1 MDSITTNYALLS
13 TREAQVPPGPFNV
26 TPLFA
31 ARAKGAE
38 IWDVE
43 GRRYIDF
50 AGGIGV
56 VNVGHCND
64 KVVAAVKEQ
73 VERYLHTCFHIV
85 MYEPYVELCRRL
97 NQLTPGSFAKK
108 AMLVNSG
115 AEAVENAVKIAR
127 YYAKRPALI
136 VAEGGFHGRTLLAMS
151 MTSKVKP
158 YKFGYGPFA
167 PEIYRMP
174 YAYCYR
180 CAFNLTYPACGMA
193 CAHHL
198 ESFFVEH
205 VAAEQTA
212 AVVLEP
218 VLGEGG
224 FVAPPPEYFGI
235 IGQICRQNGIL
246 FVADEIQTGICRTG
260 KLFAMEHY
268 GVAPDLITVAKSLAA
283 GLPLA
288 GVVGRAEIM
297 DASHVGGLGG
307 TYGGN
312 PVSCRA
318 ALAVLDFIEETNL
331 SQRAVQIGQTLR
343 ERFLLMQE
351 RFELIGDVR
360 GLGAMMAIE
369 LVTDRN
375 SKTPAAE
382 QAKQLVRYGYEHGLV
397 LLTCGKFSNVIRT
410 LMPLV
415 ITAGQL
421 EEGLNILEE
430 GLEAISPRRRPS
442 DRCQSFFR

>member
-1 MDSITTNYALLS
+1 MSSKIPSKTLLNL
-13 TREAQVPPGPFNV
+13 REAQVPPGPFNV
-26 TPLFA
+26 TSRFVA
-31 ARAKGAE
+31 KAKGAE

-43 GRRYIDF
+43 GKRYIDF

-64 KVVAAVKEQ
+64 KVVAAVKDQ
-73 VERYLHTCFHIV
+73 AERYLHTCFHIV

-97 NQLTPGSFAKK
+97 NQLTPGSFPKK
-108 AMLVNSG
+108 SMLVNSG
-115 AEAVENAVKIAR
+115 AEGVENAVKVAR
-127 YYAKRPALI
+127 YYTKRPAVI
-136 VAEGGFHGRTLLAMS
+136 VAEGAFHGRTLLAMS

-180 CAFNLTYPACGMA
+180 CAFNLIYPSCGVA
-193 CAHHL
+193 CAHYL
-198 ESFFVEH
+198 SDFFIDN

-224 FVAPPPEYFGI
+224 FVAPPPEYFRI
-235 IGQICRQNGIL
+235 IADICRSNGIL
-246 FVADEIQTGICRTG
+246 FVADEVQTGICRTG

-268 GVAPDLITVAKSLAA
+268 AVEPDLLVVAKSLAA

-288 GVVGRAEIM
+288 ALVGREEIM
-297 DASHVGGLGG
+297 DASHAGGLGG

-312 PVSCRA
+312 PVACRA
-318 ALAVLDFIEETNL
+318 ALAVLDFIEESHL
-331 SQRAVQIGQTLR
+331 SERAVQIGEAVRQ
-343 ERFLLMQE
+343 RFLRLQE
-351 RFELIGDVR
+351 QFELIGDVR
-360 GLGAMMAIE
+360 GLGAMMAVE
-369 LVTDRN
+369 LVADRK

-382 QAKQLVRYGYEHGLV
+382 QAKKLAQYGVEHGLI
-397 LLTCGKFSNVIRT
+397 LLTCGKYGNVIRT

-415 ITAGQL
+415 ITDEQL
-421 EEGLNILEE
+421 QDGLNIMEQ
-430 GLEAISPRRRPS
+430 GLAAIT
-442 DRCQSFFR
+442 

>member
-1 MDSITTNYALLS
+1 
-13 TREAQVPPGPFNV
+13 
-26 TPLFA
+26 
-31 ARAKGAE
+31 
-38 IWDVE
+38 
-43 GRRYIDF
+43 
-50 AGGIGV
+50 
-56 VNVGHCND
+56 
-64 KVVAAVKEQ
+64 
-73 VERYLHTCFHIV
+73 
-85 MYEPYVELCRRL
+85 
-97 NQLTPGSFAKK
+97 
-108 AMLVNSG
+108 
-115 AEAVENAVKIAR
+115 
-127 YYAKRPALI
+127 
-136 VAEGGFHGRTLLAMS
+136 
-151 MTSKVKP
+151 
-158 YKFGYGPFA
+158 
-167 PEIYRMP
+167 
-174 YAYCYR
+174 
-180 CAFNLTYPACGMA
+180 
-193 CAHHL
+193 
-198 ESFFVEH
+198 
-205 VAAEQTA
+205 
-212 AVVLEP
+212 
-218 VLGEGG
+218 LGEGG

>member
-1 MDSITTNYALLS
+1 MSVKTASETLLS
-13 TREAQVPPGPFNV
+13 QRETQVPPGPFNV
-26 TPLFA
+26 SSRFA

-38 IWDVE
+38 VWDVE
-43 GRRYIDF
+43 GKRYIDF

-64 KVVAAVKEQ
+64 KVVAAVKDQ
-73 VERYLHTCFHIV
+73 AERYLHTCFHIV
-85 MYEPYVELCRRL
+85 MYEPYVELCSRL

-108 AMLVNSG
+108 AILVNSG
-115 AEAVENAVKIAR
+115 AEGVENAVKVAR
-127 YYAKRPALI
+127 YYTKRPGVI
-136 VAEGGFHGRTLLAMS
+136 VAEGAFHGRTLLAMS

-158 YKFGYGPFA
+158 YKLGYGPFA

-180 CAFNLTYPACGMA
+180 CAFNLTYPSCEVA
-193 CAHHL
+193 CAHYL
-198 ESFFVEH
+198 ADFFIDH

-224 FVAPPPEYFGI
+224 FVAPPKEYFRI
-235 IGQICRQNGIL
+235 IAEICRSHGIL
-246 FVADEIQTGICRTG
+246 FVADEVQSGICRTG
-260 KLFAMEHY
+260 KLFAMEHF
-268 GVAPDLITVAKSLAA
+268 GVEPDLVVVAKSLAA

-288 GVVGRAEIM
+288 ALVGRAEIM

-312 PVSCRA
+312 PVACRA
-318 ALAVLDFIEETNL
+318 GLAVLDFIEESKL
-331 SQRAVQIGQTLR
+331 AERSAQIGKAIR

-351 RFELIGDVR
+351 RFEIIGDVR
-360 GLGAMMAIE
+360 GLGAMMAVE
-369 LVTDRN
+369 LVTDRKA
-375 SKTPAAE
+375 KTPAAE
-382 QAKQLVRYGYEHGLV
+382 QAKKLVQYGIEHGLI
-397 LLTCGKFSNVIRT
+397 LLSCGKYGNVIRT

-415 ITAGQL
+415 ITDEQL
-421 EEGLNILEE
+421 QEGLTVMEQ
-430 GLEAISPRRRPS
+430 GLAAISGS
-442 DRCQSFFR
+442 